1 MNAKVAFILNINE
14 VQIVK
19 LMLINQYHPI
29 SFIWFSYIC
38 NDEKNDKTNI
48 FSDIS
53 FQP

>member
-19 LMLINQYHPI
+19 LMLINQYYPI

-38 NDEKNDKTNI
+38 NDEKSDKTNI
-48 FSDIS
+48 FSDIRS
-53 FQP
+53 QP